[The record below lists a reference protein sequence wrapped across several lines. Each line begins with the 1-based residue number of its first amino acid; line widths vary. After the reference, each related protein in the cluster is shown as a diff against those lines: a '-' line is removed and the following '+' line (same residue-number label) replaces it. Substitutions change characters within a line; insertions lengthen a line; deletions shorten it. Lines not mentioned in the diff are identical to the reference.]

1 MNDDSDGHLLQ
12 LRMTIPKRI
21 QYVTY
26 IYINKHTNTL
36 VTDCDNHITP
46 WSRAFHE
53 KPTNNS
59 WSRNS
64 LSLMKPSCSVLYSQ
78 EPATGPSL
86 LGVGVAYEKHT

>member
-1 MNDDSDGHLLQ
+1 MTTSDRHLLQ
-12 LRMTIPKRI
+12 LRMTIPERM

-26 IYINKHTNTL
+26 INKYTYTS
-36 VTDCDNHITP
+36 VTDCDNPITP

-64 LSLMKPSCSVLYSQ
+64 LPLTKPSGLVLYSQ

-86 LGVGVAYEKHT
+86 VGVGVAYEKRTYQ